1 MRLNKG
7 CDLMWRYCNSNELYH
22 LGIFGMKWGVRR
34 YQNPDGTLTE
44 MGRKR
49 LEKKDV
55 KWAKSNYKK
64 IMSKTRK
71 SINKDLR
78 EYEKQ
83 ILSQPESYTSRGEI
97 SSTAINAYNRRMAE
111 LMNREVA
118 LLSAPSGRAV
128 KFVAKR
134 GEVGVHLALA
144 DRDYDMEQLKN
155 GVWTSGRIAYKKR
168 LVNMT

>member
-1 MRLNKG
+1 
-7 CDLMWRYCNSNELYH
+7 MWRYCNSNELYH
-22 LGIFGMKWGVRR
+22 HGILGMKWGVRR

-44 MGRKR
+44 MGRER

-55 KWAKSNYKK
+55 KWAKRNYNK

-83 ILSQPESYTSRGEI
+83 ILSQPESYTSRGKI

-118 LLSAPSGRAV
+118 LLSAPSGRAIR
-128 KFVAKR
+128 FVAKR

-155 GVWTSGRIAYKKR
+155 GVWTSGRIAYKKK

>member
-1 MRLNKG
+1 
-7 CDLMWRYCNSNELYH
+7 MWRYCNSNELYH
-22 LGIFGMKWGVRR
+22 HGILGMKWGVRR

-55 KWAKSNYKK
+55 KWAKRNYNK

-83 ILSQPESYTSRGEI
+83 ILSQPESYTSRGKI

-118 LLSAPSGRAV
+118 LLSAPSGRAIR
-128 KFVAKR
+128 FVAKR

-155 GVWTSGRIAYKKR
+155 GVWTSGRIAYKKK

>member
-1 MRLNKG
+1 
-7 CDLMWRYCNSNELYH
+7 MWRYCNSNELYH
-22 LGIFGMKWGVRR
+22 HGILGMKWGVRR

-55 KWAKSNYKK
+55 KWAKRNYNK

-83 ILSQPESYTSRGEI
+83 ILSQPESYTSRGKI

-155 GVWTSGRIAYKKR
+155 GVWTSGRIAYKKK

>member
-1 MRLNKG
+1 
-7 CDLMWRYCNSNELYH
+7 MWRYCNSNELYH
-22 LGIFGMKWGVRR
+22 HGILGMKWGVRR

-49 LEKKDV
+49 LENKDV
-55 KWAKSNYKK
+55 KWAKRNYNK

-83 ILSQPESYTSRGEI
+83 ILSQPESYTSRGKI

-118 LLSAPSGRAV
+118 LLSAPSGRAIR
-128 KFVAKR
+128 FVAKR

-155 GVWTSGRIAYKKR
+155 GVWTSGRIAYKKK

>member
-1 MRLNKG
+1 
-7 CDLMWRYCNSNELYH
+7 MWRYCNSNELYH
-22 LGIFGMKWGVRR
+22 HGILGMKWGVRR

-55 KWAKSNYKK
+55 KWAKRNYNK

-83 ILSQPESYTSRGEI
+83 ILSQPESYTSRGKI

-111 LMNREVA
+111 LTNREVA
-118 LLSAPSGRAV
+118 LLSAPSGRAIR
-128 KFVAKR
+128 FVAKR

-155 GVWTSGRIAYKKR
+155 GVWTSGRIAYKKK

>member
-1 MRLNKG
+1 
-7 CDLMWRYCNSNELYH
+7 MWRYCNSNELYH
-22 LGIFGMKWGVRR
+22 HGILGMKWGVRR

-55 KWAKSNYKK
+55 KWAKRNYNK

-83 ILSQPESYTSRGEI
+83 ILSQPESYTSRGKI

-118 LLSAPSGRAV
+118 LLSAPSGRAIR
-128 KFVAKR
+128 FVAKR

-144 DRDYDMEQLKN
+144 DRDYDMEQRKN

>member
-1 MRLNKG
+1 
-7 CDLMWRYCNSNELYH
+7 MWRYCNSNELYH
-22 LGIFGMKWGVRR
+22 HGILGMKWGVRR

-55 KWAKSNYKK
+55 KWAKRNYNK

-83 ILSQPESYTSRGEI
+83 ILSQSESYTSRGKI

-118 LLSAPSGRAV
+118 LLSAPSGRAIR
-128 KFVAKR
+128 FGAKR

-155 GVWTSGRIAYKKR
+155 GVWTSGRIAYKKK

>member
-1 MRLNKG
+1 
-7 CDLMWRYCNSNELYH
+7 MWRYCNSNELYH
-22 LGIFGMKWGVRR
+22 HGILGMKWGVRR

-44 MGRKR
+44 LGRKR

-55 KWAKSNYKK
+55 KWAKRNYNK

-83 ILSQPESYTSRGEI
+83 ILSQPESYTSRGKI

-118 LLSAPSGRAV
+118 LLSAPSGRAIR
-128 KFVAKR
+128 FVAKR

-155 GVWTSGRIAYKKR
+155 GVWTSGRIAYKKK

>member
-1 MRLNKG
+1 
-7 CDLMWRYCNSNELYH
+7 MWRYCNSNELYH
-22 LGIFGMKWGVRR
+22 HGILGMKWGVRR

-55 KWAKSNYKK
+55 KWAKRNYNK

-83 ILSQPESYTSRGEI
+83 ILSQPESYTSRGKI

-118 LLSAPSGRAV
+118 LLSAPSGRAIR
-128 KFVAKR
+128 FVAKR

-144 DRDYDMEQLKN
+144 DRDYDMEKLKN
-155 GVWTSGRIAYKKR
+155 GVWTSGRIAYKKK

>member
-1 MRLNKG
+1 
-7 CDLMWRYCNSNELYH
+7 
-22 LGIFGMKWGVRR
+22 
-34 YQNPDGTLTE
+34 

-49 LEKKDV
+49 LENKDV
-55 KWAKSNYKK
+55 KWAKRNYKK

-83 ILSQPESYTSRGEI
+83 ILSQPESYTSRGKI

-155 GVWTSGRIAYKKR
+155 GVWTSGRIAYKKK

>member
-1 MRLNKG
+1 
-7 CDLMWRYCNSNELYH
+7 MWRYCNSNELYH
-22 LGIFGMKWGVRR
+22 HGILGMKWGVRR
-34 YQNPDGTLTE
+34 YQNPGGTLTE
-44 MGRKR
+44 IGRKR

-55 KWAKSNYKK
+55 KWAKRNYNK

-83 ILSQPESYTSRGEI
+83 ILSQPESYTSRGKI

-118 LLSAPSGRAV
+118 LLSAPSGRAIR
-128 KFVAKR
+128 FVAKR

-155 GVWTSGRIAYKKR
+155 GVWTSGRIAYKKK

>member
-1 MRLNKG
+1 
-7 CDLMWRYCNSNELYH
+7 MWRYCNSTELYH
-22 LGIFGMKWGVRR
+22 HGILGMKWGIRR

-49 LEKKDV
+49 LENKDV
-55 KWAKSNYKK
+55 KWAKRNYKK

-83 ILSQPESYTSRGEI
+83 ILSQPESYTSRGKI

-118 LLSAPSGRAV
+118 SLSAPSGRAV

>member
-1 MRLNKG
+1 
-7 CDLMWRYCNSNELYH
+7 MWRYCNSNELYH
-22 LGIFGMKWGVRR
+22 HGILGMKWGVRR

-55 KWAKSNYKK
+55 KWAKRNYNK

-83 ILSQPESYTSRGEI
+83 ILSQPESYTSRGKI

-118 LLSAPSGRAV
+118 LLSAPSGRAIR
-128 KFVAKR
+128 FVAKR